1 MIPIRTKIICNINV
15 NAQVT
20 MIQICI
26 LSYLCDINLENI
38 ETREKKKNKKKRGS
52 ECTCHFL

>member
-38 ETREKKKNKKKRGS
+38 ETREKKRTKKREGVNARVIS
-52 ECTCHFL
+52 